1 MRQTVELSVHH
12 MEHALINNL
21 MLIFDGR
28 EHALVEG
35 EMNWHINLLLSSRIT
50 SAHLDLFLI
59 TCVLIDDASKFV
71 PNGNLRCIKLSLLPL
86 LVGIFDLG
94 VLLPQIPDSPLMCFV
109 SVLVNGAP
117 YVIHQ
122 GLCKSSTNYVHG
134 FT

>member
-1 MRQTVELSVHH
+1 
-12 MEHALINNL
+12 

-35 EMNWHINLLLSSRIT
+35 KMNWHINLLLSSLIT

-59 TCVLIDDASKFV
+59 TCVLIDDPCKFI
-71 PNGNLRCIKLSLLPL
+71 PDRNLWCIKLSLLPL

-94 VLLPQIPDSPLMCFV
+94 VLLPQIPDSPLMCLM
-109 SVLVNGAP
+109 SILINGAP

-122 GLCKSSTNYVHG
+122 RLCKSSTNYKHG